1 MGMYDTING
10 EQVKCFPW
18 ISHQRDDVSHTQLWS
33 HGGSL
38 KTMKT
43 GDPVPYRAFNYN
55 YGKNFNIYDCHP
67 AMVESEK
74 GFVIHAIRDGH
85 LQTSVWYDVEFAT
98 ASCKLTEITEI
109 LQSAHTIGY
118 MGEHFINI
126 HSFDEA
132 LAFYHASHKLIDD
145 INNIRTESN
154 QIFKDWSR
162 AIRELRIAKN
172 NEDPT
177 SKNTIKAKI
186 DSLHISLD
194 TAHAKENPLIEKVKS
209 EFQEKWIT
217 PDSKENQK
225 FELFGEWMAASLIII
240 NNIRGNSEVHEFDEY
255 IEDFK
260 TFINESFKQ
269 IDDDFIQSYMNLC
282 EATDNDRI
290 VINEIYK
297 SLC

>member
-1 MGMYDTING
+1 MGMYDTLNG

-18 ISHQRDDVSHTQLWS
+18 ISYQRDNVSHTRLWS

-67 AMVESEK
+67 AIVESEK

-98 ASCKLTEITEI
+98 TSCKLTKITEI

-132 LAFYHASHKLIDD
+132 LVFYQARRKLLDD

-162 AIRELRIAKN
+162 AIRELHIAKN
-172 NEDPT
+172 NEDPA
-177 SKNTIKAKI
+177 SKEAIKAKI
-186 DSLHISLD
+186 NSLHVLLD
-194 TAHAKENPLIEKVKS
+194 TAHAKEDPIIEKVKS
-209 EFQEKWIT
+209 EFHKKWIT
-217 PDSKENQK
+217 PDSEENQK

-240 NNIRGNSEVHEFDEY
+240 NNVRSKSEVHEFDEY

-260 TFINESFKQ
+260 KFINELLKQ
-269 IDDDFIQSYMNLC
+269 IDDDFIQSYMNWC